1 MLRERRAVRRGAR
14 VPVGSVVPALPLR
27 GFAADRIPLGDR

>member
-14 VPVGSVVPALPLR
+14 VPVAAVVPALPLR
-27 GFAADRIPLGDR
+27 GFAADRMPTGNT